1 MKIDKDIKY
10 GLKLGLLFLQNDKD
24 CCIISRNRETEIW
37 DCFIYDLKEWE
48 ETVPHD
54 KELDPRK
61 EISLNT
67 EKEVVEFVKNL

>member
-10 GLKLGLLFLQNDKD
+10 GLKLGLLLLQTDKD
-24 CCIISRNRETEIW
+24 CYIISRNKKTRIW

-48 ETVPHD
+48 ETTARD
-54 KELDPRK
+54 KDLDPR
-61 EISLNT
+61 EEVSFNT

>member
-10 GLKLGLLFLQNDKD
+10 GLKLGLLLLQPDKD
-24 CCIISRNRETEIW
+24 CYIIRRNKKTRIW

-61 EISLNT
+61 EISFNT